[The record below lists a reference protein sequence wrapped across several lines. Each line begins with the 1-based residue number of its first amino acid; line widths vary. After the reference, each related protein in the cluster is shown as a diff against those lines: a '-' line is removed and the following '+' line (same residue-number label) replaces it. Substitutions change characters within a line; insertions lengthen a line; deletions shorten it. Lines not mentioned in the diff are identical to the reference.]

1 MSAAFGVGEERRAA
15 ASAEMRERRRAAK
28 ERNDGLLGSAA
39 FREVLAEIADRGE
52 LLAAA
57 RPMDDWR
64 AGYVGADRDIVN
76 GILAN
81 STLGPEWLA
90 EYAKAKTTERERND

>member
-1 MSAAFGVGEERRAA
+1 MSAPFGTGEVLREIAAAERRERLCAA
-15 ASAEMRERRRAAK
+15 IA
-28 ERNDGLLGSAA
+28 RNDALLRDEGFKA
-39 FREVLAEIADRGE
+39 VLAELADRGE
-52 LLAAA
+52 LLSAA

-64 AGYVGADRDIVN
+64 AGYVGAYRDIVN

-90 EYAKAKTTERERND
+90 EYAKAKAKERKD